1 MAHHRPAGAARLPP
15 RRPAGRPGCVRLD
28 GDAGRARRRDRG
40 HYAGGLQDEG
50 AARRSGRALQCNRG
64 RHADARLA
72 RALRG
77 RPHPERTL
85 TMRRLVM
92 WNLQTLDGYFEGKA
106 PWDLEFH
113 EAAWGDELQQFSLE
127 QAEEVGTLLF
137 GRATYEGMAS
147 YWTAATGPTAD
158 FMNDVPK
165 LVFSRTLDAATWK
178 NTRLVRGDEV
188 AELKRGEGKDL
199 FVFGNAKLS
208 DSLLR
213 RGLFDEL
220 RICVAPVVLGTGVPL
235 FKPGSPRQ
243 NLTLQQARPL
253 STGGVILRYA
263 AKPRDA

>member
-1 MAHHRPAGAARLPP
+1 M
-15 RRPAGRPGCVRLD
+15 
-28 GDAGRARRRDRG
+28 
-40 HYAGGLQDEG
+40 
-50 AARRSGRALQCNRG
+50 S
-64 RHADARLA
+64 
-72 RALRG
+72 
-77 RPHPERTL
+77 
-85 TMRRLVM
+85 RLVM
-92 WNLQTLDGYFEGKA
+92 WNLQTLDGYFEGKE

-127 QAEEVGTLLF
+127 QAKEVGTLLF

-147 YWTAATGPTAD
+147 HWTTATGPIAD

-165 LVFSRTLDAATWK
+165 VVFSRTLDAATWK
-178 NTRLVRGDEV
+178 NARLVRRDAADEV

-199 FVFGNAKLS
+199 FVFGSAKLC
-208 DSLLR
+208 DSLMR

-243 NLTLQQARPL
+243 NLTLLQARPL
-253 STGGVILRYA
+253 ATGGVILRYA